1 MTRLPLIWLTLVS
14 ATGLAT
20 ARPNFVFILS
30 DDMGYSDLG
39 CYGGEIRT
47 PHLDALAKE
56 GLRFRNFYNN
66 PMCCP
71 TRASFLSG
79 LYPHQAGMGAMTS
92 NRGTPAYRGQL
103 GERCVTMAQV
113 LKGAG
118 YETYLSGKWHLT
130 QIEDRANWPCQR
142 GFDHFYGILGGAAS
156 FYAPAYL
163 KRDNEDASAEFE
175 NNPDYYFTNAISKTA
190 VDYIKRAAKTEK
202 PFFLFVS
209 YTAAH
214 WPLHAR
220 EKDIAK
226 YHGRYRKGWEDLRN
240 ERYASMK
247 KLGVLDETTPLSP
260 RDPATPSWTKAQH
273 KEWQERRME
282 VYAAQVTV
290 MDEGIGRIVAALKET
305 GQHDETMTCF
315 FIDNGACHVEYGP
328 KRSGYYLPEKTRT
341 AEKMIPGNLPAVM
354 PGPENTYQSYGKEW
368 ANASNTPFRF
378 YKSYL
383 HEGGVR
389 TPLIVLW
396 PGHTSKNSWTNAVGH
411 VIDLLPTTI
420 ELSGASYPKAHGG
433 ETLWPLEGKSL
444 VKIFKR
450 PNAEAPPRTL
460 YWEYGG
466 KRAVR
471 DGDWKAVAVGR
482 NKGWELYDLK
492 GDPSELRDLAGTEK
506 DRLAGLVA
514 KHQRWSK
521 KVGVA
526 TKNGPRKK

>member
-1 MTRLPLIWLTLVS
+1 
-14 ATGLAT
+14 
-20 ARPNFVFILS
+20 
-30 DDMGYSDLG
+30 
-39 CYGGEIRT
+39 
-47 PHLDALAKE
+47 
-56 GLRFRNFYNN
+56 
-66 PMCCP
+66 
-71 TRASFLSG
+71 
-79 LYPHQAGMGAMTS
+79 
-92 NRGTPAYRGQL
+92 
-103 GERCVTMAQV
+103 
-113 LKGAG
+113 
-118 YETYLSGKWHLT
+118 
-130 QIEDRANWPCQR
+130 
-142 GFDHFYGILGGAAS
+142 
-156 FYAPAYL
+156 
-163 KRDNEDASAEFE
+163 
-175 NNPDYYFTNAISKTA
+175 
-190 VDYIKRAAKTEK
+190 
-202 PFFLFVS
+202 
-209 YTAAH
+209 
-214 WPLHAR
+214 
-220 EKDIAK
+220 
-226 YHGRYRKGWEDLRN
+226 
-240 ERYASMK
+240 
-247 KLGVLDETTPLSP
+247 
-260 RDPATPSWTKAQH
+260 
-273 KEWQERRME
+273 
-282 VYAAQVTV
+282 

-305 GQHDETMTCF
+305 GQHDETMICF
-315 FIDNGACHVEYGP
+315 FIDNGACHVDYGP